1 MEYSNPSPQVAG
13 ASWNVPMPS
22 SKQQE
27 GLKIQKS
34 AITAQIQD
42 ADRARDEI
50 YLGMVET
57 SNAALKHFGEEV
69 RGAAARLKILFD
81 TYGDVNRK
89 PLNEQTSAVYNIL
102 QELKGKYAPDTA
114 LVGISS
120 WVSELE
126 ARNNA
131 FADLMRERFDETAS
145 RTDIV
150 LKESRAEVDNA
161 YFAIRERVNALA
173 IVEGLSVYESFIRT
187 FNAVIAKYAL
197 LAKPRGGRG
206 GGQSASQNETAEAQ

>member
-1 MEYSNPSPQVAG
+1 MA
-13 ASWNVPMPS
+13 
-22 SKQQE
+22 
-27 GLKIQKS
+27 
-34 AITAQIQD
+34 
-42 ADRARDEI
+42 
-50 YLGMVET
+50 ET
-57 SNAALKHFGEEV
+57 SNAALKHFSEEV
-69 RGAAARLKILFD
+69 RSAAARLKILFD
-81 TYGDVNRK
+81 TYGEVARK

-126 ARNNA
+126 VRNNA
-131 FADLMRERFDETAS
+131 FADLMRERFDETAA

-150 LKESRAEVDNA
+150 LKEARTEVDNA

-173 IVEGLSVYESFIRT
+173 VVEGLSVYESFIRT

-197 LAKPRGGRG
+197 LAKPRGGGG
-206 GGQSASQNETAEAQ
+206 GGQIKI